1 MKVVFIAGPTASGKS
16 GLALDVAEKTNGF
29 IVNADSVQMYKHL
42 DIGSAKAALAER
54 ERVPH
59 FLLDVLQPDQ
69 DFTAGDFRRHTLE
82 ILKNEMGPAFIVGGS
97 GFYLQALE
105 KGLFQ
110 APKGKPETR
119 AKWEKF
125 LRENGEIA
133 LRDELI
139 KKDPEWGC
147 KLNVRDHYRVVRA
160 LVIIEESGRKVS
172 QMWEEFQ
179 KAAPPFPYPL
189 LKVALKI
196 PRDMLRMRV
205 RERAEHMLKKGWLEE
220 VQKLL
225 DMGFGQTAALKSV
238 GYRECVQF
246 LEGKLNKEELIEQI
260 EISTM
265 QLAKKQMTWLRK
277 DPAWAWFD
285 HNDTA
290 HIRDRI
296 LRHLSPV

>member
-1 MKVVFIAGPTASGKS
+1 MKVVFVAGPTASGKS
-16 GLALDVAEKTNGF
+16 NLALDLAAKTNGF
-29 IVNADSVQMYKHL
+29 ILNADSVQMYKHL
-42 DIGSAKAALAER
+42 DIGSAKATKEER
-54 ERVPH
+54 ARVPH
-59 FLLDVLQPDQ
+59 FLLDVLEPDQ

-82 ILKNEMGPAFIVGGS
+82 TLKNEKGPAFVVGGS

-125 LRENGEIA
+125 LEENGEIA
-133 LRDELI
+133 LREELV
-139 KKDPEWGC
+139 KKDPEWGK

-160 LVIIEESGRKVS
+160 LIIIDESGRKVS
-172 QMWEEFQ
+172 EMWEEFQ
-179 KAAPPFPYPL
+179 KNAPPFPYPL
-189 LKVALKI
+189 MKVALKI
-196 PRDMLRMRV
+196 PRDVLRGRV
-205 RERAEHMLKKGWLEE
+205 RERAMQMLKQGWLEE
-220 VQKLL
+220 VEQLLQK
-225 DMGFGQTAALKSV
+225 GFRETAALKSV
-238 GYRECVQF
+238 GYRECVQY
-246 LEGKLNKEELIEQI
+246 LEQKLNKEELLEQI

-277 DPAWAWFD
+277 DPSWQWCEY
-285 HNDTA
+285 NDTA